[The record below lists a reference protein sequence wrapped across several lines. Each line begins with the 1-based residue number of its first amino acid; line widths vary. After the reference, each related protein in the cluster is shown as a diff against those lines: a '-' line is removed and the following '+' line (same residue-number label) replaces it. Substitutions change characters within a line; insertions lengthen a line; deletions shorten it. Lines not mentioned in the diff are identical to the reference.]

1 MAKMH
6 ERKIKQHIPDAILAD
21 EMIFRKIYRG
31 KIFSIQVVL
40 QGEAFDS
47 AAMKKK
53 PSWIPC
59 LDGKDIKVLLSPKNQ
74 HRRSTVSEST
84 RYLNGLVMHRN

>member
-47 AAMKKK
+47 AAMKK
-53 PSWIPC
+53 S
-59 LDGKDIKVLLSPKNQ
+59 LAEFHV
-74 HRRSTVSEST
+74 
-84 RYLNGLVMHRN
+84 